1 MKLVD
6 EADRHPPQRRSRVVG
21 HRSGVVALDKNLAG
35 VRLFEQACDVEQRRL
50 AGARGR
56 NQRHRLARPNRDVD
70 AAAEYRAEYRPGCSA
85 VRPCRAS
92 ISRPRS
98 FVAER
103 LDRIEP
109 RRPP

>member
-21 HRSGVVALDKNLAG
+21 HRSGVFALDKNLAG

-56 NQRHRLARPNRDVD
+56 NQRHCLARPNRDVD
-70 AAAEYRAEYRPGCSA
+70 AAEN
-85 VRPCRAS
+85 
-92 ISRPRS
+92 
-98 FVAER
+98 
-103 LDRIEP
+103 IEP
-109 RRPP
+109 SIALAVVPLDLGEPQSRRAHS